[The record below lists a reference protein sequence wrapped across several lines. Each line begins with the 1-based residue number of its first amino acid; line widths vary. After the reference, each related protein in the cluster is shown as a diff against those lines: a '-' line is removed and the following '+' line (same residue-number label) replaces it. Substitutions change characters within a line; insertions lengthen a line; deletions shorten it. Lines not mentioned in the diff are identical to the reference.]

1 MDIQAPEKVACVKLG
16 PPMSRLGIV
25 EMKKRPLKPAETAS
39 LEMIGLL
46 S

>member
-1 MDIQAPEKVACVKLG
+1 MDSQAQEKVACVKLG
-16 PPMSRLGIV
+16 PPMPWLGIV
-25 EMKKRPLKPAETAS
+25 EMKKRPMKRAETAS